1 MFCFSCTIL
10 LQQPF
15 LMSTLA
21 TANLSSDES
30 DTEFIP
36 EAPKVKRSRKPRAK
50 RDGSGSAAGS
60 SSCSSSSASEDDDAE
75 SDERVTKKTKLEEDA
90 KNEAEERRRKAREE
104 FERMK
109 AELSGA
115 PTESVKE
122 AEEMV
127 EIKRPRRFAG
137 ETIYET
143 VRLRVSDPEAVA
155 HLNSL
160 AAKPDLDEDKP
171 DLATK
176 QPLSQQKTPTLPPPA
191 SRDPDK
197 STAAVNTNAPTSTS
211 VVAPSVTAR
220 PKGPPRRKR
229 QTLEQMSAALDKGKK
244 MTTLEKSQMDWKS
257 HTSSSASMAD
267 ELAANRRNGG
277 YLEKKDFLDRVG
289 ERRAGAFN
297 EQGST
302 RRK

>member
-1 MFCFSCTIL
+1 
-10 LQQPF
+10 
-15 LMSTLA
+15 MSTLA

-36 EAPKVKRSRKPRAK
+36 EAPKSKRSRKPRAK
-50 RDGSGSAAGS
+50 RVGSGSASDS
-60 SSCSSSSASEDDDAE
+60 SSCSSSSASEGEDAE
-75 SDERVTKKTKLEEDA
+75 GDERAAKKAKLEKDA
-90 KNEAEERRRKAREE
+90 KIEAEERRKKAREE

-109 AELSGA
+109 AESSGA

-122 AEEMV
+122 TEELV

-143 VRLRVSDPEAVA
+143 VRLRASDPEAVA
-155 HLNSL
+155 YLNRL
-160 AAKPDLDEDKP
+160 AAKPDHDEDKF
-171 DLATK
+171 DSAIK
-176 QPLSQQKTPTLPPPA
+176 QPLPQQETPTPIPSA
-191 SRDPDK
+191 RSGQDK
-197 STAAVNTNAPTSTS
+197 STTDAKADVS
-211 VVAPSVTAR
+211 VTASIVTPSVAAR

-257 HTSSSASMAD
+257 HTSSSASMED

-277 YLEKKDFLDRVG
+277 FLEKKDFLDRVG

-297 EQGST
+297 EQAST